1 MSDVLAEN
9 KVTVKIFGEEYP
21 ITGSGD
27 PAHIARV
34 AEFVDAMMRE
44 VARVSRSKAKDKV
57 AILTALTLASELLE
71 MRDQLKHL
79 EDDQTSYVDTLMN
92 RLDLALDPVE
102 KPKR

>member
-1 MSDVLAEN
+1 MSDAIAEN

-27 PAHIARV
+27 PAHITRV
-34 AEFVDAMMRE
+34 AEFVDTMMKE

-71 MRDQLKHL
+71 MRDQLKDL
-79 EDDQTSYVDTLMN
+79 KDDQTSYVDTLMN
-92 RLDLALDPVE
+92 RLDMALDE
-102 KPKR
+102 SGKTTR

>member
-1 MSDVLAEN
+1 MSDVIAEN

-21 ITGSGD
+21 ITGSSD

-34 AEFVDAMMRE
+34 AEFVDTMMRE
-44 VARVSRSKAKDKV
+44 VARVSRSKARDKV

-79 EDDQTSYVDTLMN
+79 EDDQSSYVDTLMN
-92 RLDLALDPVE
+92 RLDIALDSREQV
-102 KPKR
+102 KR